1 MSDGEV
7 MQPPQA
13 KWYFD
18 KRAKTCLPFYYLGCG
33 GNDNLF
39 DSWDECEEACPNAFP
54 PEIEVAAKVLVIEE
68 GHPVLLS
75 IQVEANPP
83 PNVNWQKDGTDVTL
97 DEERMSQLENG
108 SLNIASSQLSDS
120 GTWTVIAENGLG
132 QVERKQ
138 IELNVH
144 PSSLPI
150 TVTVGSEKDVL
161 NEGEE
166 IKLTCEVQGYPIPV
180 IRWYKN
186 NVPLSSRG
194 NRIQIFDDHSLVIT
208 GTSTIDGGS
217 YSCRATNEHESV
229 SDRVD
234 LKVEKAEEVKQC
246 TDNPNF
252 ARCDLIVKAKY
263 CNKNAYYAEFCCAS
277 CVQDGQLGP
286 NGEMLNQPEETE
298 AESEESE
305 EAEAESE
312 SEGSGEEVSEETE
325 AEEEESEVEEEEEEI
340 LEEEAVEEYSE
351 EEASGEGDYAIG

>member
-1 MSDGEV
+1 
-7 MQPPQA
+7 MQ
-13 KWYFD
+13 
-18 KRAKTCLPFYYLGCG
+18 LLG
-33 GNDNLF
+33 NF
-39 DSWDECEEACPNAFP
+39 
-54 PEIEVAAKVLVIEE
+54 EIF
-68 GHPVLLS
+68 
-75 IQVEANPP
+75 
-83 PNVNWQKDGTDVTL
+83 
-97 DEERMSQLENG
+97 
-108 SLNIASSQLSDS
+108 SS
-120 GTWTVIAENGLG
+120 
-132 QVERKQ
+132 
-138 IELNVH
+138 
-144 PSSLPI
+144 
-150 TVTVGSEKDVL
+150 
-161 NEGEE
+161 
-166 IKLTCEVQGYPIPV
+166 
-180 IRWYKN
+180 
-186 NVPLSSRG
+186 
-194 NRIQIFDDHSLVIT
+194 FF
-208 GTSTIDGGS
+208 
-217 YSCRATNEHESV
+217 RATNEHESV

-340 LEEEAVEEYSE
+340 LKEEAVEEYSE

>member
-1 MSDGEV
+1 
-7 MQPPQA
+7 
-13 KWYFD
+13 
-18 KRAKTCLPFYYLGCG
+18 
-33 GNDNLF
+33 
-39 DSWDECEEACPNAFP
+39 
-54 PEIEVAAKVLVIEE
+54 
-68 GHPVLLS
+68 
-75 IQVEANPP
+75 VEANPP

-97 DEERMSQLENG
+97 DADERMSQLENG

-150 TVTVGSEKDVL
+150 TVTVGYEKDVL

-234 LKVEKAEEVKQC
+234 LKVEKAEEVEQC
-246 TDNPNF
+246 IDKPSF

-286 NGEMLNQPEETE
+286 NGEMLNQPPQESAE
-298 AESEESE
+298 ESEESE
-305 EAEAESE
+305 EA
-312 SEGSGEEVSEETE
+312 SGEGSEETE
-325 AEEEESEVEEEEEEI
+325 EVEEETEEEVEGEV
-340 LEEEAVEEYSE
+340 LEEEEAVVEEPE
-351 EEASGEGDYAIG
+351 EEASGDDYAIG

>member
-1 MSDGEV
+1 MID
-7 MQPPQA
+7 
-13 KWYFD
+13 F
-18 KRAKTCLPFYYLGCG
+18 
-33 GNDNLF
+33 GNF
-39 DSWDECEEACPNAFP
+39 
-54 PEIEVAAKVLVIEE
+54 EIF
-68 GHPVLLS
+68 
-75 IQVEANPP
+75 
-83 PNVNWQKDGTDVTL
+83 
-97 DEERMSQLENG
+97 
-108 SLNIASSQLSDS
+108 SS
-120 GTWTVIAENGLG
+120 
-132 QVERKQ
+132 
-138 IELNVH
+138 
-144 PSSLPI
+144 
-150 TVTVGSEKDVL
+150 
-161 NEGEE
+161 
-166 IKLTCEVQGYPIPV
+166 
-180 IRWYKN
+180 
-186 NVPLSSRG
+186 
-194 NRIQIFDDHSLVIT
+194 FF
-208 GTSTIDGGS
+208 
-217 YSCRATNEHESV
+217 RATNEHESV

-325 AEEEESEVEEEEEEI
+325 VEEEEEEI